1 MSDAL
6 ETNAPDLKALEIDIA
21 DTRRSLEQK
30 IDEIGRR
37 MQPEHV
43 KAEVKDLARRRL
55 NPQPYLGYIA
65 SGLVALGCALALR
78 AWRRSRRVVFT
89 AGEYPMPM

>member
-21 DTRRSLEQK
+21 ETRQSLDRK

-37 MQPEHV
+37 LQPEHV
-43 KAEVKDLARRRL
+43 KAEVLDLARRRL
-55 NPQPYLGYIA
+55 DPEPYLGYIA
-65 SGLVALGCALALR
+65 SGLVAIGSVMALR
-78 AWRRSRRVVFT
+78 GWRRSRHVVFT